1 MAKDAMNTTRHA
13 DRALD
18 AAGKNL
24 RQAQERL
31 AKLLAAARLA
41 ATVRARRLAT
51 PIPPRSEH

>member
-1 MAKDAMNTTRHA
+1 MANDPTNDARRA

-18 AAGKNL
+18 VAGKNL

-41 ATVRARRLAT
+41 ATARARRMSSPAT
-51 PIPPRSEH
+51 PPVAH